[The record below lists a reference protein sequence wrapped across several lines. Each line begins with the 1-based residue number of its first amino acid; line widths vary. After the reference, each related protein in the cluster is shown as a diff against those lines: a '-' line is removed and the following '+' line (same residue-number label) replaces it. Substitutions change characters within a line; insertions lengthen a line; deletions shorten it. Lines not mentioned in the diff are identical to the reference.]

1 MPPSARRRVTFV
13 GADVIEFDAALA
25 PVVRLRGVSSA
36 AANAALECQAR
47 RVASPQQLVVQ
58 YISELQH
65 SIRARG
71 FQPMSDDLLTLQTQ
85 HQVIE
90 LLYVWTAT
98 GVDRNA
104 DATDVATLRRARLAT
119 KLLDGRVD
127 DGYAFGR
134 RFFSVPL
141 YVETLS
147 LEELVQAAEA
157 RDVERPK
164 LDEQQKAAVKVLDRE
179 LLGRHETA
187 EGRPLRLLT
196 FRQLTE
202 EAQARGVI
210 VARGDAGR
218 DSRGK
223 RSKRA
228 WVDALR
234 PVLVDEVRASKMRDQ
249 EELLLRARLTV
260 EIEREQEQ
268 KQQQRLVQI
277 IEAIVKDEGGENSGG
292 FDCAEPEDED
302 ATGKGEELDVN
313 DAKRTRGIE
322 NTRTF
327 LAALAKTMRVSR
339 DCQGDV
345 DMENDA
351 MAGHLCSSRPGVK
364 GLVRAEYHLKC

>member
-1 MPPSARRRVTFV
+1 MPPSARRRVRFV
-13 GADVIEFDAALA
+13 GADVIEFDASLA
-25 PVVRLRGVSSA
+25 PVVRLCGVSSVA
-36 AANAALECQAR
+36 ADAALECQAR
-47 RVASPQQLVVQ
+47 RVASPQKLVLQ
-58 YISELQH
+58 YISELRH
-65 SIRARG
+65 SIWARG

-90 LLYVWTAT
+90 LLYVWTAI

-157 RDVERPK
+157 RDVGCPK

-179 LLGRHETA
+179 LLGRHGTA
-187 EGRPLRLLT
+187 EGRPLRSLT

-223 RSKRA
+223 KSKRA
-228 WVDALR
+228 WVDELR
-234 PVLVDEVRASKMRDQ
+234 PVLVDEVRAAKIQDQ

-260 EIEREQEQ
+260 EIEREQERD
-268 KQQQRLVQI
+268 QQQRLVRI
-277 IEAIVKDEGGENSGG
+277 IEAMVKKDGEEDSGG

-302 ATGKGEELDVN
+302 AIGKEEEHDVG
-313 DAKRTRGIE
+313 DVKRTRGNE
-322 NTRTF
+322 NTRAF
-327 LAALAKTMRVSR
+327 LAALAKTMCVSR
-339 DCQGDV
+339 DCQEDV
-345 DMENDA
+345 DME
-351 MAGHLCSSRPGVK
+351 K
-364 GLVRAEYHLKC
+364 